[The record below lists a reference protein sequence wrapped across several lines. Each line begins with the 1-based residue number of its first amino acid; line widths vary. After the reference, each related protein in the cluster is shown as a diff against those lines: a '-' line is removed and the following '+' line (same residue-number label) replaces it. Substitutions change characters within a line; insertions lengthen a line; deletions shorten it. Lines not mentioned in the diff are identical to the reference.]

1 MWDWHRGIRR
11 GLQAALVAALAAT
24 AGCGYAMNR
33 YRDALDCFD
42 IGFTVSPKP
51 QFGLYANCPFTA
63 PVGYTHVDGY
73 YAGIGA
79 GGVGIMKQRQRAAGI
94 LVAGQE
100 DVTWGDSDDPEGE
113 RGYVRSMAP
122 FGIATEKEGD
132 GTPTYKPQCAHYF
145 HLGFIGVTA
154 NLNYKEWPDAFLG
167 WVGLDT
173 CKDDDRDS
181 KETKRPAAKE
191 RLVERSAR
199 LRHRHDGLLLLAR
212 TDKASYTMDEPISL
226 DIELANCSGQSR
238 TRGDKPRDVSVYFE
252 PVAKTAGGERAEWLL
267 KFFAYEVVSGRLCY
281 ASPRFEV
288 PAAQRGDLYHHVT
301 LPPNAF
307 VGRRFTFAPAS
318 QWLEPGD
325 YFFLVSYQVGDE
337 SGLVILHPELTVAQA
352 KALGNDLA
360 YTRVWTGHIFSDA
373 VVFHVGRKKVLGLF

>member
-1 MWDWHRGIRR
+1 M
-11 GLQAALVAALAAT
+11 QVALVAALAGT
-24 AGCGYAMNR
+24 AGCSYLVNR
-33 YRDALDCFD
+33 YRDTLDCFD
-42 IGFTVSPKP
+42 IGFTVSTKP

-100 DVTWGDSDDPEGE
+100 DITWGSPDDPDGE
-113 RGYVRSMAP
+113 KGYVRSMAP
-122 FGIATEKEGD
+122 FGIATASGEA
-132 GTPTYKPQCAHYF
+132 PTYKPQCAHYL

-154 NLNYKEWPDAFLG
+154 NMNYKEWPDLLLG
-167 WVGLDT
+167 WFGIDM

-181 KETKRPAAKE
+181 DNRDSKKGKQPAAKE

-199 LRHRHDGLLLLAR
+199 LKHRHDGLLLHAR

-252 PVAKTAGGERAEWLL
+252 PVATTAGGERAEWLL

-307 VGRRFTFAPAS
+307 VGRRFTFAPAR
-318 QWLEPGD
+318 QWLAPGD
-325 YFFLVSYQVGDE
+325 YFFLASYEVGDE

-373 VVFHVGRKKVLGLF
+373 VLFHVERKKVLGLF